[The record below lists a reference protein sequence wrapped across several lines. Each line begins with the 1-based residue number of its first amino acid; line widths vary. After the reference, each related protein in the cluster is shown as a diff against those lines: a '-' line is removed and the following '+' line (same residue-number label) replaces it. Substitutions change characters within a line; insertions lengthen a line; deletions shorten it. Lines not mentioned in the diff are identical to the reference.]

1 MNFRLIEGF
10 GFLTCFFEHLFL
22 LSKNED
28 YRYRSTRF
36 LQVCGNMHFSCT
48 RLIFTKQIYVY
59 KKTVTMESY
68 LCKIV
73 GIGLQLYHSIP
84 VWAFSCET
92 D

>member
-1 MNFRLIEGF
+1 MEGF

-28 YRYRSTRF
+28 YFGAKRF
-36 LQVCGNMHFSCT
+36 LQVCGNMRFSCT
-48 RLIFTKQIYVY
+48 RLIFTKQIHVY

-84 VWAFSCET
+84 V
-92 D
+92 